1 MIPLFVLVISAST
14 VDTADGAAV
23 VEADGF
29 EDAAP
34 PHAAR
39 MIVLARRE
47 PATANW
53 CVGESCFTW
62 FSDVIADQLRAVL
75 GAA

>member
-1 MIPLFVLVISAST
+1 
-14 VDTADGAAV
+14 
-23 VEADGF
+23 
-29 EDAAP
+29 
-34 PHAAR
+34 